1 MKYLQS
7 FKIFES
13 STTLTDEQIEVI
25 KTGLKKDFSDKSA
38 YIDGLKN
45 LSDLNK
51 FIQFQMQENPQ
62 NFGVMDYK
70 DIDEESAKHFLMKY
84 LK

>member
-13 STTLTDEQIEVI
+13 STTLTDEQIKVI

-51 FIQFQMQENPQ
+51 FIQFQMQENPTH
-62 NFGVMDYK
+62 FGINDYR
-70 DIDEESAKHFLMKY
+70 DIDDKSAEYYLMKY

>member
-1 MKYLQS
+1 MRYLQS

-13 STTLTDEQIEVI
+13 FGNLTSQEIETI
-25 KTGLKKDFSDKSA
+25 KMNLINEFPEKKDFISKCNSEA
-38 YIDGLKN
+38 E
-45 LSDLNK
+45 LNK
-51 FIQFQMQENPQ
+51 FLQFQMQENPQ

-70 DIDEESAKHFLMKY
+70 DIDEESAKYFLMKY